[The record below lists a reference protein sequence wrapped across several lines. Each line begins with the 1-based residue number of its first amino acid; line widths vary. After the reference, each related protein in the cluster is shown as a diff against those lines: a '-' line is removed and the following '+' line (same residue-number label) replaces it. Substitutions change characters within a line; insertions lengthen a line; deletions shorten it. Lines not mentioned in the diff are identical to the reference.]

1 MRGIRAA
8 PTVEVMPTDL
18 TAAPPGHQILRATH
32 LSRTFGTGPGAVH
45 AVDGIDVDFGP
56 ASVTAIMGP
65 SGSGKSTLMHL
76 LAGLDQP
83 TRGRVTLGAADL
95 GTLSDDELTALRRL
109 NMGFVFQSFNL
120 FDELSV
126 EENID
131 IPFTIAPDTGRPDV
145 QWRNRLISELGLAS
159 LLRRR
164 PVEISGGQQQRVAI
178 ARALAHKPA
187 VLFADEP
194 TGNLDLATGRDVLAL
209 ISSLAP
215 AQGCTV
221 IIVTHDAVAASSAD
235 RVLVLTD
242 GRVAHDLSATSAEDL
257 SHIALA
263 AVAL

>member
-1 MRGIRAA
+1 ML
-8 PTVEVMPTDL
+8 TDP
-18 TAAPPGHQILRATH
+18 AVPRHGQQILRATD
-32 LSRTFGTGPGAVH
+32 LSRTFGSGTSAVR
-45 AVDGIDVDFGP
+45 AVDGIDVGFDP

-76 LAGLDQP
+76 LAGLDRP

-95 GTLSDDELTALRRL
+95 GTLSDDELTALRRA

-131 IPFTIAPDTGRPDV
+131 IPFTIAPDAGQPDA
-145 QWRNRLISELGLAS
+145 QWRRRLISELGLAA
-159 LLRRR
+159 LLSRR
-164 PVEISGGQQQRVAI
+164 PAEISGGQQQRVAI
-178 ARALAHKPA
+178 ARALSHKPA

-209 ISSLAP
+209 MSSLAP

-242 GRVAHDLSATSAEDL
+242 GRVTHDLPATSAEEL
-257 SHIALA
+257 SRLALM
-263 AVAL
+263 AVTS

>member
-1 MRGIRAA
+1 MRDTHDL
-8 PTVEVMPTDL
+8 PTVEVMPPDL
-18 TAAPPGHQILRATH
+18 TAPPPGHQILRATH
-32 LSRTFGTGPGAVH
+32 LARTFGTGTHAVH
-45 AVDGIDVDFGP
+45 AVDGIDVDFDP

-76 LAGLDQP
+76 LAGLDRP
-83 TRGRVTLGAADL
+83 TRGRVTLGATDMGA
-95 GTLSDDELTALRRL
+95 LSDDELTALRRV

-131 IPFTIAPDTGRPDV
+131 IPFAIAPDTGRPDGR
-145 QWRNRLISELGLAS
+145 WRHRLINELGLAS
-159 LLRRR
+159 LLSRR
-164 PVEISGGQQQRVAI
+164 PTEISGGQQQRVAI
-178 ARALAHKPA
+178 ARALVHKPS

-194 TGNLDLATGRDVLAL
+194 TGNLDLSTGRDVLAL

-215 AQGCTV
+215 AQGGTV

-242 GRVAHDLSATSAEDL
+242 GRVTHDMPATPAEEL

-263 AVAL
+263 AAAS